1 MEQSRSVAAVSGS
14 ASPST
19 YTHGWFEM
27 AGTDWQTSGRD
38 AGALLKAGRAEE
50 ATQLYQQIAQA
61 NPRRPD
67 AHNNLAVALKAA
79 GRTKEAVESYRRA
92 LKLDAD
98 YGMARKNLARA
109 LRQLGHHE
117 EAVLH
122 LAALSRDNPS
132 NRDVQS
138 ETIDT
143 LIEMEFAKPS
153 LTARKVLLDLFQR
166 GDIDLQ
172 RLAGPTTRLVL
183 ANRRFAGLILAS
195 SDAYPDGAPGRPL
208 TPHEIADPLLIA
220 LLTWTIVPSPE
231 IEAWIT
237 LARRQ
242 LLTLAGAGEAI
253 ISDPALLWAIAA
265 QCQISE
271 HAQTVSPGE
280 QAAAAALS
288 ATLTGDDLAGL
299 AIAGMYLSL
308 SELPAARALWQRLS
322 VEPDDRTPMRALL
335 KRTIADPIAESR
347 IASALQTLTAVENS
361 TSVAV
366 QDQYEANPYPKWLS
380 IDWDRQP
387 RSLADRLAHQFPA
400 LRTQCL
406 DLAAPQILVA
416 GCGTGRHAITT
427 AARHKD
433 STVLAVDISRASLAF
448 AMRQAEVYVQKNI
461 TFVQAD
467 ILKLGT
473 LEDRFD
479 LIECSGVLHHMA
491 DPVAGWRVLRG
502 LVKPGGLMRI
512 GLYSAHARQRWESLR
527 APVPGS
533 ADRERVNNF
542 LRQKRTGLLADPPTG
557 PEALVLR
564 IADFYSLSG
573 CRDLLFHAQEVQF
586 TLPKIAEALADLD
599 LEFVGFETLPERE
612 NGSFRQHFAKPG
624 SERDLSVWD
633 AYERDNPDTFITMY
647 QFWCQAK
654 P

>member
-1 MEQSRSVAAVSGS
+1 MTS
-14 ASPST
+14 
-19 YTHGWFEM
+19 
-27 AGTDWQTSGRD
+27 TDWHADGRA

-50 ATQLYQQIAQA
+50 AAQLYQRIAQA
-61 NPRRPD
+61 DPRQPV

-92 LKLDAD
+92 LKLNAG

-109 LRQLGHHE
+109 LRQLGCHE
-117 EAVLH
+117 EAISH
-122 LAALSRDNPS
+122 LAVLSRDNPS
-132 NRDVQS
+132 NREVQS
-138 ETIDT
+138 ATIGN
-143 LIEMEFAKPS
+143 LIEMNFTKPS
-153 LTARKVLLDLFQR
+153 PTAREALLNLFQCR
-166 GDIDLQ
+166 DIDLQ
-172 RLAGPTTRLVL
+172 RLAGPATRLAL
-183 ANRRFAGLILAS
+183 ANRRFAGLIAVS

-208 TPHEIADPLLIA
+208 TPREIADPLLIA

-242 LLTLAGAGEAI
+242 LLALAGAGEPI

-265 QCQISE
+265 QCQASE
-271 HAQTVSPGE
+271 HAQTVTPDE
-280 QAAAAALS
+280 QASAAALS
-288 ATLTGDDLAGL
+288 ATLTGDNPAGL
-299 AIAGMYLSL
+299 AIAGMYLPL
-308 SELPAARALWQRLS
+308 GGLPEAHELWQRLS
-322 VEPDDRTPMRALL
+322 VEPDDGSPMRAFL
-335 KRTIADPIAESR
+335 KRAVADPIAESR
-347 IASALQTLTAVENS
+347 VASALQTLTAVEDS

-366 QDQYEANPYPKWLS
+366 QDQYETNPYPKWLS

-387 RSLADRLAHQFPA
+387 RSLVDRLAHQFPA

-406 DLAAPQILVA
+406 DLAAPRILIA

-433 STVLAVDISRASLAF
+433 CTVLAVDISRASLAF
-448 AMRQAEVYVQKNI
+448 AMRQAEVYGQENI
-461 TFVQAD
+461 TFIQAD
-467 ILKLGT
+467 ILKLAT

-512 GLYSAHARQRWESLR
+512 GLYSARARRLWESLR
-527 APVPGS
+527 APVPGG
-533 ADRERVNNF
+533 ADRERVNDF
-542 LRQKRTGLLADPPTG
+542 LRQRRASLLADPPTG
-557 PEALVLR
+557 PEAVVLQ

-586 TLPKIAEALADLD
+586 TLPEIAAALADLD

-612 NGSFRQHFAKPG
+612 NGAFRQRFAKPG
-624 SERDLSVWD
+624 SERDLSIWD
-633 AYERDNPDTFITMY
+633 AYERDNPDTFIAMY

>member
-1 MEQSRSVAAVSGS
+1 
-14 ASPST
+14 
-19 YTHGWFEM
+19 
-27 AGTDWQTSGRD
+27 
-38 AGALLKAGRAEE
+38 
-50 ATQLYQQIAQA
+50 
-61 NPRRPD
+61 
-67 AHNNLAVALKAA
+67 VALKAA

-92 LKLDAD
+92 LKLDAE
-98 YGMARKNLARA
+98 YGMARKNLAHA
-109 LRQLGHHE
+109 LRQLGRHE
-117 EAVLH
+117 EAISH
-122 LAALSRDNPS
+122 LATLSRDNPS

-138 ETIDT
+138 ETINT
-143 LIEMEFAKPS
+143 LIEMDFAKPS
-153 LTARKVLLDLFQR
+153 PTAHKVLLDLFQH

-172 RLAGPTTRLVL
+172 RLAGPATRLVL
-183 ANRRFAGLILAS
+183 ANRRFARLILAS
-195 SDAYPDGAPGRPL
+195 RDAYPNGAPGRLL
-208 TPHEIADPLLIA
+208 TPREIADPLLIA

-242 LLTLAGAGEAI
+242 LLALAGAGEAI
-253 ISDPALLWAIAA
+253 ISDLPLLWAIAA

-271 HAQTVSPGE
+271 HAQTVTPGE
-280 QAAAAALS
+280 HAAAVALS
-288 ATLTGDDLAGL
+288 AALTADDLSRL
-299 AIAGMYLSL
+299 AIAGMYLPL

-335 KRTIADPIAESR
+335 KRAIADPIAESR

-416 GCGTGRHAITT
+416 GCGTGRHAIMT

-433 STVLAVDISRASLAF
+433 STVLAADISRASLAF
-448 AMRQAEVYVQKNI
+448 AMRQAEVYAQKNI

-467 ILKLGT
+467 ILKLAT
-473 LEDRFD
+473 LKDRFD

-527 APVPGS
+527 APVPGG
-533 ADRERVNNF
+533 ADRERVNDF
-542 LRQKRTGLLADPPTG
+542 IRQRRTSLLADPPTG

-586 TLPKIAEALADLD
+586 TLPEIAATLADLD

-612 NGSFRQHFAKPG
+612 NAAFRQHFDKPD
-624 SERDLSVWD
+624 SERDLAIWD